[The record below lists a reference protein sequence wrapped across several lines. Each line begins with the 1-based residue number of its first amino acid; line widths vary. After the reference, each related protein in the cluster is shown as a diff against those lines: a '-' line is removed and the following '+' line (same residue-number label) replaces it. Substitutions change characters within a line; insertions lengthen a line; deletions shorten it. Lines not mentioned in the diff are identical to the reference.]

1 MNEEK
6 LRKIVQDM
14 MNNNEPDDKI
24 QEVVRRARAMMA
36 KVVPEQEA
44 IDNSIAT
51 DKLPV
56 ESTETGGINFEMAK
70 QMSDNI
76 ARKNE
81 PDEYESE
88 LDVAVVSDQNKNPQ
102 LNQATQLIEEADKS
116 PVKAAAIAHEQD
128 KYDRLSYVEKLD
140 YSGLGVEESKKR
152 NEEVLKPKSEELRHS
167 LNNLNVDS
175 DEFKNSLVEE
185 SVSFYNENVMFS
197 TESEKALE
205 NENLFSSSED
215 IAKALNGKTPAAKM
229 PVEMQS
235 MMNKDADGKFTGWL
249 SPHEQFEVA
258 SSWEKKPDWYP
269 EEKWRTITQF
279 KETGLAPDEIINS
292 ASDDLKSSKLGE
304 LKTNMVNKF
313 FHANSDLS
321 NTDRIKLTA
330 LMSDQIK
337 GRLTQEDVRR
347 LADNPELMALEVQK
361 NNARSKVI
369 VDEMA
374 AIEEANKSF
383 KDNKE
388 MADLNKQAKEFQE
401 QLEFMQQQGI
411 SSSSSP
417 EKIKEYNSAL
427 EGYKAVQADFK
438 RLGFNDKRQEL
449 VSRVESWNKER
460 DALQEDAAELNDVAL
475 VMDLGVK
482 NYSALDRAKL
492 EMESFFLGGTYAA
505 IGTTL
510 GVVGEVIDNVNDEEN
525 ANKLSS
531 FLNNVEGASLDY
543 VASLNNQRQTE
554 LAPMLKLK
562 DVELGN
568 VSSFVGHSLAQ
579 GAPSIATV
587 LMTSFGG
594 KLFGP
599 SSKAIQ
605 AAEVAGNKA
614 LATTLR
620 AQQLVASQ
628 KASKLAQGIFFT
640 TSYGSK
646 GAELNIAQRDAPD
659 MILKIEEKLK
669 GPLTVFE
676 RQELIEQK
684 EDLSRVEDLSWYQ
697 KVGSQLLSGSIDMY
711 SEKLGTLG
719 YMKNLNKIA
728 APVNSGLFKKMMY
741 QGLNASINV
750 GTELVEETAAQI
762 GNNISDIFILGE
774 DKSMIDGID
783 SDFLVNTAITS
794 LAIQGP
800 SIGQNLYSMMGDQV
814 RTKADAAASAAD
826 LKRVVDIESQ
836 LKNPVGINNEQRKIL
851 KKEKKAIMDRAAMN
865 SIQDYEKLTALSMEE
880 KTDLFD
886 LQRQKKQKLKQL
898 NELGGRGDAGS
909 NSVKKQKQTLVS
921 EFKALDVQ
929 AEKLLNKRKTNN
941 KEKHKDSADPSLAA
955 YNQGLY
961 DFYGN
966 IVGVQ
971 QELNGNKTL
980 RVSSETTIEDL
991 KEQGLDDKDAQALLN
1006 ARSEGANATFV
1017 GDDIVLFTDN
1027 AQNNLSQSVNKN
1039 TALISAVSPLHEL
1052 MHIQNRKSGIV
1063 KDGVVVEAAQ
1073 QAIEEA
1079 EGQLKIKL
1087 ETGKITQEQ
1096 YNDFVKRKE
1105 QYTSSNE
1112 EIDFQESEGSIT
1124 PEQAKDLRKN
1134 NGVDVEEVLNLF
1146 GDMTASG
1153 ILSQYDFNK
1162 IYGLRF
1168 MLKGM
1173 VNKFAGKN
1181 TSFLYPLKDGNDV
1194 YSYVKSFQNSVVKSE
1209 AVMDPEE
1216 EELPNTVTGE
1226 GRNQKLSKGASE
1238 EVQKIYEE
1246 QGSDGAFD
1254 IIEQFK
1260 PITGKIVERRSQAP
1274 SFDRQLLT
1282 DEIETGPRGI
1292 LDLIREYKPEIGV
1305 PLAAYINKYLPA
1317 RAIEASQ
1324 RILGEEFTDD
1334 VTEQV
1339 GLAATEES
1347 DSEVVDQPKRKIKL
1361 KTRLTGDIKESLDK
1375 VKSEINNLPIDQ
1387 LDFKSLKNIALNEV
1401 QKLFGI
1407 KPKPGNLT
1415 KDDVRNAQQYINK
1428 NADALISMLPEGA
1441 TPSGTS
1447 TGVQKVLLDKFY
1459 RKTDRVKMSKTGSK
1473 AGLAIYEKRNDITS
1487 ADFKE
1492 LFGITPAGQPN
1503 LSDRNTSARV
1513 KALVAQTERMLTNQE
1528 VRESLENKG
1537 KNIPQALVEG
1547 KNNLMY
1553 SAGLGIPITPKEQK
1567 NIDRTRKL
1575 FESGKKADETNWNK
1589 GVKEYGLKPI
1599 LMGDLKGKQKAKSIL
1614 FEGSE
1619 GKPPVI
1625 RKIPKSFI
1633 TKNKGTFANGGMYQ
1647 SVLENGVPI
1656 KLSIEEISKNKLKAN
1671 ETLKEYKLMNGKTI
1685 LNTADNF
1692 NDKEI
1697 QLQIMPGGKNNSKNN
1712 FMFANAAQVNKAI
1725 EDAEFLAAEE
1735 GVEAFAPENVDI
1747 ENSVKRTAYSK
1758 IKKGFTD
1765 LFVSEQKAKR
1775 KGLKDILNTL
1785 NELVVEDRKTN
1796 LPFVAALLSSISGG
1810 QGHFMRKGAIID
1822 FLNTLGLRNVE
1833 EHSQPASDLGKYL
1846 FNRMAQGTFELSVDN
1861 ALENFFQGAL
1871 PLVFDTMLKGEGFN
1885 YTQAVD
1891 PKYREGVLNGTIP
1904 VWIRYFNPFVNK
1916 QVRTDKETGKTFVGI
1931 DPNVLMLPNGKSV
1944 AEQYGVG
1951 LPVELR
1957 TPSAIAKQQ
1966 ELLFEIFSNESMTEA
1981 IASQRL
1987 VEFTK
1992 VVPGLKKSKGVNIN
2006 DLKTSGVLN
2015 VEEGMTSQDILNKA
2029 AGIDEALRLAR
2040 KLDQPIKK
2048 IRVFDFDD
2056 TLATSNS
2063 LVFYTTQDGV
2073 QGELTAEQF
2082 AEQGADLVEQGA
2094 VMDFTDFDIVRDGAR
2109 GPMFELAKKIK
2120 DARGNED
2127 IFVLTARS
2135 PLSQDAI
2142 FEFLKSE
2149 GLEFK
2154 KENIVGL
2161 GNSTGEAKANWLVNK
2176 AAEGYNDFYFADD
2189 ALQNVKAVQDAMSV
2203 LDVKSKVQQAKLKFS
2218 KGLDQEFDSIIS
2230 AKKGAKFQGEIS
2242 AAKAKVTGKN
2252 PFKFFIPYSAED
2264 FTGLIYSTLSKGPL
2278 GNLQMAWYKK
2288 HLLDPYAV
2296 ADENLRKDRLQVMN
2310 DFRKLK
2316 KDLKIPKDLNKQ
2328 TSNGFTKEQAV
2339 RAYLYFKNGFK
2350 IPGVSESDLKEMNDL
2365 IESDPQLVTFAN
2377 QLLDITKGDGWAQ
2390 PKSDWLAGTISTDL
2404 QDILTEVKRPKYLE
2418 DWKQNAD
2425 KIYNEANLNKL
2436 EALYGSK
2443 YREALE
2449 GMLKRMYSGK
2459 NRTGSGSRLSNR
2471 ILDYINGSNAAIMFL
2486 NTRSAVLQTISAI
2499 NFVNWSFN
2507 NPLKAGA
2514 AFANQPQYWSD
2525 FMTLMNSDYLKDRRN
2540 GLRINV
2546 TESEVADAA
2555 KTAKN
2560 KAKGAL
2566 AYIMSKGYAP
2576 TQFADSFAIASGG
2589 ATFYRNRINDL
2600 MKNSGMTEAQ
2610 AKDQALLEWKE
2621 ISEENQQ
2628 SSRPDKISQQQA
2640 SDYGRL
2646 ILMFANTP
2654 MQYARIQKRSIQD
2667 LIAGRGDWK
2676 SNVSKVAY
2684 YGFVQ
2689 NVIFNSLQQ
2698 GLFALGFDGDDDD
2711 EDDAKKAYR
2720 TMNGMSDSMLRGLG
2734 IGGAAV
2740 SVVKNLLL
2748 DLYERSKRSR
2758 PEYVD
2763 SIWKLL
2769 QFSPPISSKISRLRA
2784 AAWQFDSK
2792 KRREEMYDKGL
2803 SLDNP
2808 AYLAGAKVI
2817 SAATNVPLDRAMLK
2831 YDNVKGALEEETE
2844 WWQSVAMIL
2853 GWPKWQLEQKQRE
2866 AINNKRSPTT
2876 RRGGSRR
2883 KSKR

>member
-1 MNEEK
+1 
-6 LRKIVQDM
+6 
-14 MNNNEPDDKI
+14 
-24 QEVVRRARAMMA
+24 
-36 KVVPEQEA
+36 
-44 IDNSIAT
+44 
-51 DKLPV
+51 
-56 ESTETGGINFEMAK
+56 
-70 QMSDNI
+70 
-76 ARKNE
+76 
-81 PDEYESE
+81 
-88 LDVAVVSDQNKNPQ
+88 
-102 LNQATQLIEEADKS
+102 
-116 PVKAAAIAHEQD
+116 
-128 KYDRLSYVEKLD
+128 
-140 YSGLGVEESKKR
+140 
-152 NEEVLKPKSEELRHS
+152 
-167 LNNLNVDS
+167 
-175 DEFKNSLVEE
+175 
-185 SVSFYNENVMFS
+185 
-197 TESEKALE
+197 
-205 NENLFSSSED
+205 
-215 IAKALNGKTPAAKM
+215 
-229 PVEMQS
+229 
-235 MMNKDADGKFTGWL
+235 
-249 SPHEQFEVA
+249 
-258 SSWEKKPDWYP
+258 
-269 EEKWRTITQF
+269 
-279 KETGLAPDEIINS
+279 
-292 ASDDLKSSKLGE
+292 
-304 LKTNMVNKF
+304 
-313 FHANSDLS
+313 
-321 NTDRIKLTA
+321 
-330 LMSDQIK
+330 
-337 GRLTQEDVRR
+337 
-347 LADNPELMALEVQK
+347 
-361 NNARSKVI
+361 
-369 VDEMA
+369 
-374 AIEEANKSF
+374 
-383 KDNKE
+383 
-388 MADLNKQAKEFQE
+388 
-401 QLEFMQQQGI
+401 
-411 SSSSSP
+411 
-417 EKIKEYNSAL
+417 
-427 EGYKAVQADFK
+427 
-438 RLGFNDKRQEL
+438 
-449 VSRVESWNKER
+449 
-460 DALQEDAAELNDVAL
+460 
-475 VMDLGVK
+475 MDLGTK

-510 GVVGEVIDNVNDEEN
+510 GVVGEVVDNVNDEEN
-525 ANKLSS
+525 ATQLSS

-562 DVELGN
+562 DVDSGN
-568 VSSFVGHSLAQ
+568 VGSFVGHSLAQ

-605 AAEVAGNKA
+605 AAEVVGNKA

-800 SIGQNLYSMMGDQV
+800 SIGQNLYSMLGDQV
-814 RTKADAAASAAD
+814 RTKADASANAAD
-826 LKRVVDIESQ
+826 LKRIIDIEGQ

-851 KKEKKAIMDRAAMN
+851 KKEKKAIMDRSALN

-909 NSVKKQKQTLVS
+909 NSIKKQKQTIVG
-921 EFKALDVQ
+921 EYKALDIQ

-941 KEKHKDSADPSLAA
+941 KEKHKDSADPALAS

-971 QELNGNKTL
+971 QELNGNKTF

-991 KEQGLDDKDAQALLN
+991 KEQGVDDEKAQALID

-1027 AQNNLSQSVNKN
+1027 AQNNLSQSINKN

-1052 MHIQNRKSGIV
+1052 MHIQNRKAGIV

-1073 QAIEEA
+1073 QAVEEA

-1096 YNDFVKRKE
+1096 YDDFVKRKE
-1105 QYTSSNE
+1105 QYTSTNE

-1124 PEQAKDLRKN
+1124 PEQAADLRKN

-1173 VNKFAGKN
+1173 VNKFASKN
-1181 TSFLYPLKDGNDV
+1181 TSFLFPLKDGNDV
-1194 YSYVKSFQNSVVKSE
+1194 YSYVKSFQESVVKSE
-1209 AVMDPEE
+1209 AVMDSEE
-1216 EELPNTVTGE
+1216 EELPNAVTGE

-1246 QGSDGAFD
+1246 QGADGAFD

-1260 PITGKIVERRSQAP
+1260 PITSKIVERRREAP
-1274 SFDRQLLT
+1274 DFDRQLLT
-1282 DEIETGPRGI
+1282 DEIETGERGI
-1292 LDLIREYKPEIGV
+1292 FDLIKSYDPSTGV
-1305 PLAAYINKYLPA
+1305 PLAAYINKFLPS
-1317 RAIEASQ
+1317 RAIEAS
-1324 RILGEEFTDD
+1324 RRVLGEEFTDD

-1339 GLAATEES
+1339 GLAAIEES
-1347 DSEVVDQPKRKIKL
+1347 DNEVVDQPKRKIKL
-1361 KTRLTGDIKESLDK
+1361 KTRLTGDVKESLDK

-1537 KNIPQALVEG
+1537 RNIPQALVEG

-1553 SAGLGIPITPKEQK
+1553 SAGLGIPITPQQQK
-1567 NIDRTRKL
+1567 NIDKTRKL

-1589 GVKEYGLKPI
+1589 IVSEAGGTPI
-1599 LMGDLKGKQKAKSIL
+1599 LMSNLKGKQEAKARL

-1619 GKPPVI
+1619 GKPPLI
-1625 RKIPKSFI
+1625 RRLTKSFI
-1633 TKNKGTFANGGMYQ
+1633 TKNKGTFSNGGMYK
-1647 SVLENGVPI
+1647 SVLEDGKPKRLNEKEKQFLRDNGITI
-1656 KLSIEEISKNKLKAN
+1656 KVD
-1671 ETLKEYKLMNGKTI
+1671 ETLKEFKLMNGNTI
-1685 LNTADNF
+1685 LNIDPKFVT
-1692 NDKEI
+1692 KEI
-1697 QLQIMPGGKNNSKNN
+1697 QLQIMPGSRKNSKNN
-1712 FMFANAAQVNKAI
+1712 FMFANAAQVDKAI

-1735 GVEAFAPENVDI
+1735 GVEAFAPENADI
-1747 ENSVKRTAYSK
+1747 TKAVKRTGYSK
-1758 IKKGFTD
+1758 VKKGFTD
-1765 LFVSEQKAKR
+1765 LFISEEKAKR
-1775 KGLKDILNTL
+1775 KGLKDILSTFNTL
-1785 NELVVEDRKTN
+1785 IQEDRKNN
-1796 LPFVAALLSSISGG
+1796 LPVIAAILSSTSGG
-1810 QGHFMRKGAIID
+1810 QGHFMRKGAILD
-1822 FLNTLGLRNVE
+1822 FVNDLGLKNVE
-1833 EHSQPASDLGKYL
+1833 EHAEPASDIGKFL
-1846 FNRMAQGTFELSVDN
+1846 LNRMAQGSFDLYVDN
-1861 ALENFFQGAL
+1861 ALSNYIQGAL
-1871 PLVFDTMLKGEGFN
+1871 PQVFDNMLKGEGFN
-1885 YTQAVD
+1885 YTKAVD
-1891 PKYREGVLNGTIP
+1891 PKYRDGVLNGTIP
-1904 VWIRYFNPFVNK
+1904 VWVRYFNPFVNK
-1916 QVRTDKETGKTFVGI
+1916 QIRTDKITGKTFVGI
-1931 DPNVLMLPNGKSV
+1931 DPNSLILSNGNTI
-1944 AEQYGVG
+1944 AEEYGIG

-1966 ELLFEIFSNESMTEA
+1966 ELLFEMFTNPNITKE
-1981 IASQRL
+1981 IANQRL
-1987 VEFTK
+1987 SEFTK
-1992 VVPGLKKSKGVNIN
+1992 VVPGLKQSKGVNIS
-2006 DLKTSGVLN
+2006 DLKESGVLN
-2015 VEEGMTSQDILNKA
+2015 VEDGMTSADVLSKA
-2029 AGIDEALRLAR
+2029 AGLDDALRLAR
-2040 KLDQPIKK
+2040 KFDQPIKK

-2063 LVFYTTQDGV
+2063 LVFYTNKDGT

-2094 VMDFTDFDIVRDGAR
+2094 VMDFSDFDIIRDGAR
-2109 GPMFELAKKIK
+2109 GPLFNLAKKIK
-2120 DARGNED
+2120 DTRSNED

-2135 PLSQDAI
+2135 PLAQSAI
-2142 FEFLKSE
+2142 YEFLKSE

-2154 KENIVGL
+2154 MENIIGL

-2203 LDVKSKVQQAKLKFS
+2203 LDVKSRVQQAKLKFS

-2264 FTGLIYSTLSKGPL
+2264 FTGLIYSTLAKGPL

-2377 QLLDITKGDGWAQ
+2377 QLLDITKGDGWVQ

-2676 SNVSKVAY
+2676 SNVSKIAY

-2740 SVVKNLLL
+2740 SVIKNLLL

-2817 SAATNVPLDRAMLK
+2817 SATTNVPLDRAMLK
-2831 YDNVKGALEEETE
+2831 YDNVKGAFEEETE

-2866 AINNKRSPTT
+2866 AINSKRGPTT
-2876 RRGGSRR
+2876 RRNSSSRR
-2883 KSKR
+2883 KSSRSKSKR

>member
-6 LRKIVQDM
+6 LRQIVQQM
-14 MNNNEPDDKI
+14 INNNEPDDKI
-24 QEVVRRARAMMA
+24 REVVRRAREMMA
-36 KVVPEQEA
+36 VAVPDQEEV
-44 IDNSIAT
+44 DQSIEA
-51 DKLPV
+51 DELPQ
-56 ESTETGGINFEMAK
+56 ESEETGGINWDMAK
-70 QMSDNI
+70 QMYDNI
-76 ARKNE
+76 
-81 PDEYESE
+81 
-88 LDVAVVSDQNKNPQ
+88 Q
-102 LNQATQLIEEADKS
+102 LNTKTDEDKSMEVEVVADGTLAPPNQAAQLIQEAEKS
-116 PVKAAAIAHEQD
+116 PIKAAAIAHEQD

-140 YSGLGVEESKKR
+140 YSGEGVEASKKR
-152 NEEVLKPKSEELRHS
+152 NEEVLKPRAEELRHILS
-167 LNNLNVDS
+167 NINTDS
-175 DEFKNSLVEE
+175 DDFNNKLLQE
-185 SVSFYNENVMFS
+185 SVSFFDNNVIFKEEQ
-197 TESEKALE
+197 TEQMNSLS
-205 NENLFSSSED
+205 LFASSED
-215 IAKALNGKTPAAKM
+215 VKKAMGGKIPSGKM
-229 PVEMQS
+229 PEDMKRL
-235 MMNKDADGKFTGWL
+235 MNSDGNGRFTNWK
-249 SPHEQFEVA
+249 SPEEQLKVVTT
-258 SSWEKKPDWYP
+258 WKEKPEWYP
-269 EEKWRTITQF
+269 EDKWKTVQEF
-279 KETGLAPDEIINS
+279 NKTGVVPESIIES
-292 ASDDLKSSKLGE
+292 ASDDLKSNKLTE
-304 LKTNMVNKF
+304 LKQN
-313 FHANSDLS
+313 AINSFYIENDDLDS
-321 NTDRIKLTA
+321 RDRVKLTA

-337 GRLTQEDVRR
+337 GKLNQEDVRR
-347 LADNPELMALEVQK
+347 IANNPELMALEIQK

-374 AIEEANKSF
+374 AIEEANLEFSN
-383 KDNKE
+383 NKE
-388 MADLNKQAKEFQE
+388 LKELNKQSKEISE
-401 QLEFMQQQGI
+401 QIEFMQKQGI

-417 EKIKEYNSAL
+417 ETIKEYNSLITA
-427 EGYKAVQADFK
+427 YKGVQSEFK
-438 RLGFNDKRQEL
+438 ALGFDKKREQL
-449 VSRVESWNKER
+449 VKRVEDWNKER
-460 DALQEDAAELNDVAL
+460 DALQDDAAELNDIGL
-475 VMDLGVK
+475 VLDLGTK
-482 NYSALDRAKL
+482 NYSQLDRAKL
-492 EMESFFLGGTYAA
+492 EMESFFLGGAYAA

-510 GVVGEVIDNVNDEEN
+510 GTVGEVIDDSFDLEN
-525 ANKLSS
+525 ATKLSS

-543 VASLNNQRQTE
+543 VESLNNQRQTE
-554 LAPMLKLK
+554 LAPTLELK
-562 DVELGN
+562 DVNTKN
-568 VSSFVGHSLAQ
+568 VGSFVAQSMAQ

-587 LMTSFGG
+587 LMTRFGG

-599 SSKAIQ
+599 SSKAIK
-605 AAEVAGNKA
+605 AASLAKNKA
-614 LATTLR
+614 LETTLR

-628 KASKLAQGIFFT
+628 RASKLAQGIFFT

-646 GAELNIAQRDAPD
+646 GAELNIAQRNAPEA
-659 MILKIEEKLK
+659 ILAIEERLK
-669 GPLTVFE
+669 GDLNPIE

-684 EDLSRVEDLSWYQ
+684 QDLERVENLNVFQ
-697 KVGSQLLSGSIDMY
+697 KFGSQLLSGSIDMY

-719 YMKNLNKIA
+719 YMKNINRIA
-728 APVNSGLFKKMMY
+728 SPVGSSFFKKIMY
-741 QGLNASINV
+741 EGLKSSINV
-750 GTELVEETAAQI
+750 GTEIVEEAAAQI
-762 GNNISDIFILGE
+762 GNNISDIYILGE
-774 DKSMIDGID
+774 DKSVIDGINAE
-783 SDFLVNTAITS
+783 FLVNTAITS

-800 SIGQNLYSMMGDQV
+800 SIGQNLYSMLGDQV
-814 RTKADAAASAAD
+814 RTKADVAANAAD
-826 LKRVVDIESQ
+826 LKRLVDIEGQ
-836 LKNPVGINNEQRKIL
+836 LKNPTGINNQQRKLL
-851 KKEKKAIMDRAAMN
+851 KIEKREIMDRAALN
-865 SIQDYEKLTALSMEE
+865 NIQDYEKLTALSMEE

-886 LQRQKKQKLKQL
+886 LQRQKKQKLNQL
-898 NELGGRGDAGS
+898 RELGGRADAGS
-909 NSVKKQKQTLVS
+909 KSIKKQKQTLAN
-921 EFKALDVQ
+921 EYKALDVQ
-929 AEKLLNKRKTNN
+929 AEKLLNKRKRTNQT
-941 KEKHKDSADPSLAA
+941 KHKDSADPALAA

-961 DFYGN
+961 DFYSN

-971 QELNGNKTL
+971 QELNGNKTF
-980 RVSSETTIEDL
+980 RVGSETTLEDL
-991 KEQGLDDKDAQALLN
+991 KEQGVDDKKAQAIID

-1052 MHIQNRKSGIV
+1052 MHIQNRKAGIV
-1063 KDGVVVEAAQ
+1063 KDGVVVKAAQ
-1073 QAIEEA
+1073 QAVQEA
-1079 EGQLKIKL
+1079 ETQLKEKL

-1096 YNDFVKRKE
+1096 YNDFLSRKA
-1105 QYTSSNE
+1105 QYTSSIEAINQ
-1112 EIDFQESEGSIT
+1112 QEASGEIT
-1124 PEQAKDLRKN
+1124 PEQAADLREN
-1134 NGVDVEEVLNLF
+1134 QGVDVEEVLNLF
-1146 GDMTASG
+1146 GDMTAAG

-1162 IYGLRF
+1162 IYGLKF
-1168 MLKGM
+1168 MLKGV

-1194 YSYVKSFQNSVVKSE
+1194 FSYVKSFQQSVVKSE

-1216 EELPNTVTGE
+1216 EEEQTDN
-1226 GRNQKLSKGASE
+1226 KLSKGPSE
-1238 EVQKIYEE
+1238 EVQRLYDE
-1246 QGSDGAFD
+1246 QGEAAAFD

-1260 PITGKIVERRSQAP
+1260 PITNKLVQRRSEAP
-1274 SFDRQLLT
+1274 DFDRQLLT
-1282 DEIETGPRGI
+1282 DEIETGKRGI
-1292 LDLIREYKPEIGV
+1292 LDLIREYKPESGV
-1305 PLAAYINKYLPA
+1305 PLAAFINKFLPS

-1324 RILGEEFTDD
+1324 RVLGEEFTDD
-1334 VTEQV
+1334 VSERV
-1339 GLAATEES
+1339 DIAAVEES
-1347 DSEVVDQPKRKIKL
+1347 DNEIKDEPKRKIKL
-1361 KTRLTGDIKESLDK
+1361 KTRLTGDVKQAISK
-1375 VKSEINNLPIDQ
+1375 VRSEVNNLPINQ
-1387 LDFKSLKNIALNEV
+1387 LDFKSLKNIALQEV
-1401 QKLFGI
+1401 QQLFGI

-1428 NADALISMLPEGA
+1428 NADALITMLPEGA

-1447 TGVQKVLLDKFY
+1447 TGVQNVLLDKFY
-1459 RKTDRVKMSKTGSK
+1459 DKTERAKMSKTGSK
-1473 AGLAIYEKRNDITS
+1473 AGLSIYKKRNDITP
-1487 ADFKE
+1487 AEFKE

-1503 LSDRNTSARV
+1503 LSDRNTSARI

-1528 VRESLENKG
+1528 VREVLESKG
-1537 KNIPQALVEG
+1537 KNIPQALYEG
-1547 KNNLMY
+1547 KTSLMF
-1553 SAGLGIPITPKEQK
+1553 SAGLGVPITPKEQK
-1567 NIDRTRKL
+1567 NIDKTRKL
-1575 FESGKKADETNWNK
+1575 FESGKKPDESNWK
-1589 GVKEYGLKPI
+1589 KIVSEAGETPI
-1599 LMGDLKGKQKAKSIL
+1599 AMNTLQGKQEAKARL

-1619 GKPPVI
+1619 GKPPAI
-1625 RKIPKSFI
+1625 RSLPKSFI
-1633 TKNKGTFANGGMYQ
+1633 LKNKGTFANGGMYQ
-1647 SVLENGVPI
+1647 SVLKDGMPV
-1656 KLSIEEISKNKLKAN
+1656 KLTNEEISKNKLKPN

-1685 LNTADNF
+1685 LNTDDNF
-1692 NDKEI
+1692 NSKEI
-1697 QLQIMPGGKNNSKNN
+1697 QLQIMPGARDNSTNN
-1712 FMFANAAQVNKAI
+1712 FMFANAAQIDKAI
-1725 EDAEFLAAEE
+1725 EDAEFFASEE
-1735 GVEAFAPENVDI
+1735 GIEAFAPENADI
-1747 ENSVKRTAYSK
+1747 TKAVKRTGYSK
-1758 IKKGFTD
+1758 VKKGFTD
-1765 LFVSEQKAKR
+1765 LFISEEKAKR
-1775 KGLKDILNTL
+1775 KGLKDILSTFNTL
-1785 NELVVEDRKTN
+1785 IQEDRKNN
-1796 LPFVAALLSSISGG
+1796 LPLVAAILSSTSGG
-1810 QGHFMRKGAIID
+1810 QGHFMRKGAILEFIND
-1822 FLNTLGLRNVE
+1822 LGLKNVE
-1833 EHSQPASDLGKYL
+1833 EHAEPASDLGKFL
-1846 FNRMAQGTFELSVDN
+1846 LNRMAQGSFDLYVDN
-1861 ALENFFQGAL
+1861 ALSNYIQGAL
-1871 PLVFDTMLKGEGFN
+1871 PQVFDNMLKGDGFN
-1885 YTQAVD
+1885 YTKAVD
-1891 PKYREGVLNGTIP
+1891 SKYRDGVLSGAIP
-1904 VWIRYFNPFVNK
+1904 VWVRYFNPFVNK
-1916 QVRTDKETGKTFVGI
+1916 QIRTDKATGKTYVGI
-1931 DPNVLMLPNGKSV
+1931 DPNSLILSNGKTI
-1944 AEQYGVG
+1944 AEEYGIG

-1966 ELLFEIFSNESMTEA
+1966 ELLFEMFTNPNMTKE
-1981 IASQRL
+1981 IAQERL
-1987 VEFTK
+1987 SEFK
-1992 VVPGLKKSKGVNIN
+1992 NIVPGLKQSKGVNIN
-2006 DLKTSGVLN
+2006 DLKTSGVLS
-2015 VEEGMTSQDILNKA
+2015 VDEGMTSQDVLSKA

-2063 LVFYTTQDGV
+2063 LVFYTTEDGV

-2094 VMDFTDFDIVRDGAR
+2094 VMDFSDFDIVRDGAR

-2154 KENIVGL
+2154 KENIIGL
-2161 GNSTGEAKANWLVNK
+2161 GNSTGEAKANWMIDK

-2189 ALQNVKAVQDAMSV
+2189 ALQNVKAVRDVMSV
-2203 LDVKSKVQQAKLKFS
+2203 IDVKSKVQQAKLKFS

-2230 AKKGAKFQGEIS
+2230 AKKDPKFQGEIS

-2264 FTGLIYSTLSKGPL
+2264 FTGLIYSTLAKGPL

-2288 HLLDPYAV
+2288 HVLDPYAV

-2316 KDLKIPKDLNKQ
+2316 KDLNVPKDLNKQ
-2328 TSNGFTKEQAV
+2328 TVGGFTKEQAV

-2350 IPGVSESDLKEMNDL
+2350 IPGVSEADLKEMNDL
-2365 IESDPQLVTFAN
+2365 IESDPLLVTFAN
-2377 QLLDITKGDGWAQ
+2377 QLLDITKGDGWSQ

-2404 QDILTEVKRPKYLE
+2404 QDVLTEVKRPKYLE
-2418 DWKQNAD
+2418 DWKQNVD

-2436 EALYGSK
+2436 EAMYGSK

-2449 GMLKRMYSGK
+2449 GMLKRMYTGR
-2459 NRTGSGSRLSNR
+2459 NRTSSGSRLSNK

-2566 AYIMSKGYAP
+2566 AYIMAKGYAP

-2600 MKNSGMTEAQ
+2600 IKNSGMTEAQ

-2654 MQYARIQKRSIQD
+2654 MQYARIQKRAIQD

-2698 GLFALGFDGDDDD
+2698 GLFALGFDGDEDD
-2711 EDDAKKAYR
+2711 EEDAKKAYR
-2720 TMNGMSDSMLRGLG
+2720 TINGMSDSMLRGLG

-2769 QFSPPISSKISRLRA
+2769 QFSPPISSKISKLRA

-2792 KRREEMYDKGL
+2792 KRRQEMFDKGF

-2817 SAATNVPLDRAMLK
+2817 SATTNVPLDRAMLK
-2831 YDNVKGALEEETE
+2831 YDNMQGAFQEETE

-2866 AINNKRSPTT
+2866 FINNKRNPSNRSNFKRGSST
-2876 RRGGSRR
+2876 RSRKITR
-2883 KSKR
+2883 

>member
-6 LRKIVQDM
+6 LRSIIQDM
-14 MNNNEPDDKI
+14 INNTEPDDKI
-24 QEVVRRARAMMA
+24 QEVVRRAREMMA
-36 KVVPEQEA
+36 TVVPEQEA

-51 DKLPV
+51 DQLPV
-56 ESTETGGINFEMAK
+56 ESPETGGINFEMAK

-88 LDVAVVSDQNKNPQ
+88 FETNVVSDQNKNPQ
-102 LNQATQLIEEADKS
+102 FNQATQLIEEADKS

-140 YSGLGVEESKKR
+140 YSELGVEESKKR
-152 NEEVLKPKSEELRHS
+152 NEEVLKPRSEELRHN
-167 LNNLNVDS
+167 LNNLNMDS
-175 DEFKNSLVEE
+175 DEFKASLVEE
-185 SVSFYNENVMFS
+185 TTAFVDDKIVFDENILGGFEGERETDLQLKSLMKQS
-197 TESEKALE
+197 TEEKGLISIKGDFDGWKSPDE
-205 NENLFSSSED
+205 QYE
-215 IAKALNGKTPAAKM
+215 I
-229 PVEMQS
+229 V
-235 MMNKDADGKFTGWL
+235 KDWK
-249 SPHEQFEVA
+249 E
-258 SSWEKKPDWYP
+258 KPDWFP
-269 EEKWRTITQF
+269 QEKWDIVQNF
-279 KETGLAPDEIINS
+279 KETGLAPDEIINA
-292 ASDDLKSSKLGE
+292 ASDELKSVKLGE
-304 LKTNMVNKF
+304 LKKNMVNEYF
-313 FHANSDLS
+313 FANKDLS
-321 NTDRIKLTA
+321 SRDRVKLTA

-347 LADNPELMALEVQK
+347 LANNPELMALEVQK
-361 NNARSKVI
+361 NNARAAVI

-374 AIEEANKSF
+374 SIELVNEELSN
-383 KDNKE
+383 NTE
-388 MADLNKQAKEFQE
+388 MADLDKQAKEIYE
-401 QLEFMQQQGI
+401 QLEFMEKQGI
-411 SSSSSP
+411 SSNSSP
-417 EKIKEYNSAL
+417 EKIAEYNEKIKA
-427 EGYKAVQADFK
+427 YQAVQNDFK
-438 RLGFNDKRQEL
+438 SLGFDTKRKEL
-449 VSRVESWNKER
+449 ASRIEDWNTNRNE
-460 DALQEDAAELNDVAL
+460 LQDDAAELNDISL
-475 VMDLGVK
+475 VLDLGTK
-482 NYSALDRAKL
+482 NYSALERGKL
-492 EMESFFLGGTYAA
+492 AMESMFLGGTYAT

-510 GVVGEVIDNVNDEEN
+510 GVVGEIIDDNAEVEN
-525 ANKLSS
+525 ATQLSS
-531 FLNNVEGASLDY
+531 FLNKVEGAALDY
-543 VASLNNQRQTE
+543 NESLNNQKQTE

-562 DVELGN
+562 DVN
-568 VSSFVGHSLAQ
+568 FSNYSTFAAHSLAE
-579 GAPSIATV
+579 ASPSIATV
-587 LMTSFGG
+587 LMTNFGG

-605 AAEVAGNKA
+605 RASKAGNEA

-620 AQQLVASQ
+620 AQKLVAGK
-628 KASKLAQGIFFT
+628 KASQLAQGIFFN

-646 GAELNIAQRDAPD
+646 GAELNIAQRNAPEA
-659 MILKIEEKLK
+659 ILAIEEKLK

-684 EDLSRVEDLSWYQ
+684 EDLARVEDLPWYK
-697 KVGSQLLSGSIDMY
+697 KVGSQLLAGSIDMY

-728 APVNSGLFKKMMY
+728 APVKSGLFKKIMY

-750 GTELVEETAAQI
+750 GTEIVEEAAAQI

-774 DKSMIDGID
+774 DKSMIDGINAE
-783 SDFLVNTAITS
+783 FLVNTAITS

-800 SIGQNLYSMMGDQV
+800 SVGQNLYNMMGDQV

-826 LKRVVDIESQ
+826 LKRLLDIEGQ

-851 KKEKKAIMDRAAMN
+851 KREKKGIMDRAAVDN
-865 SIQDYEKLTALSMEE
+865 IKNYEKLTALSMEE

-886 LQRQKKQKLKQL
+886 LQRQKKQKLNQL
-898 NELGGRGDAGS
+898 KELGGRADAGS
-909 NSVKKQKQTLVS
+909 NSTQKQKQDLVN

-941 KEKHKDSADPSLAA
+941 AEKHKDSADPALAA

-991 KEQGLDDKDAQALLN
+991 KEQGLDDKDAQALIN

-1027 AQNNLSQSVNKN
+1027 AQNNLSQSINKN

-1209 AVMDPEE
+1209 AVMDSEE

-1246 QGSDGAFD
+1246 QGADGAFD

-1260 PITGKIVERRSQAP
+1260 PITSKIVERRREAP
-1274 SFDRQLLT
+1274 DFDRQLLT
-1282 DEIETGPRGI
+1282 DEIETGERGI
-1292 LDLIREYKPEIGV
+1292 FDLIKSYDPSTGV
-1305 PLAAYINKYLPA
+1305 PLAAYINKFLPS
-1317 RAIEASQ
+1317 RAIEAS
-1324 RILGEEFTDD
+1324 RRVLGEEFTDD

-1339 GLAATEES
+1339 GLAAIEES
-1347 DSEVVDQPKRKIKL
+1347 DNEIVDQPKRKIKL
-1361 KTRLTGDIKESLDK
+1361 KNRLTGDVKESLDK

-1537 KNIPQALVEG
+1537 RNIPQALVEG

-1553 SAGLGIPITPKEQK
+1553 SAGLGTPITPQEQK

-1589 GVKEYGLKPI
+1589 IVSAAGGTPI
-1599 LMGDLKGKQKAKSIL
+1599 SMSTLKGKQEAKARL
-1614 FEGSE
+1614 FEGSK
-1619 GKPPVI
+1619 GIPPLI
-1625 RKIPKSFI
+1625 RSLTKSFI
-1633 TKNKGTFANGGMYQ
+1633 TKNKGTFSNGGMYK
-1647 SVLENGVPI
+1647 SVLENGKPKPLTEKEKQLLRDNGITI
-1656 KLSIEEISKNKLKAN
+1656 KVD
-1671 ETLKEYKLMNGKTI
+1671 ETLKEFKLMNGNTI
-1685 LNTADNF
+1685 LNIDPKFVT
-1692 NDKEI
+1692 KEI
-1697 QLQIMPGGKNNSKNN
+1697 QLQIMPGSRKDSKNN
-1712 FMFANAAQVNKAI
+1712 FMFANAAQVDKAI

-1735 GVEAFAPENVDI
+1735 GVEAFAPENI
-1747 ENSVKRTAYSK
+1747 NITKAVKRTGYSK
-1758 IKKGFTD
+1758 VKKGFTD
-1765 LFVSEQKAKR
+1765 LFISEEKAKR
-1775 KGLKDILNTL
+1775 KGLKDILSTFNTL
-1785 NELVVEDRKTN
+1785 IQEDRKNN
-1796 LPFVAALLSSISGG
+1796 LPVIAAILSSTSGG
-1810 QGHFMRKGAIID
+1810 QGHFMRKGAILD
-1822 FLNTLGLRNVE
+1822 FVNDLGLKNVE
-1833 EHSQPASDLGKYL
+1833 EHAEPASDIGKFL
-1846 FNRMAQGTFELSVDN
+1846 LNRMAQGSFDLYVDN
-1861 ALENFFQGAL
+1861 ALSNYIQGAL
-1871 PLVFDTMLKGEGFN
+1871 PQVFDNMLKGEGFN
-1885 YTQAVD
+1885 YTKAVD
-1891 PKYREGVLNGTIP
+1891 PKYRDGVLNGTIP
-1904 VWIRYFNPFVNK
+1904 VWVRYFNPFVNK
-1916 QVRTDKETGKTFVGI
+1916 QIRTDKVTGKTFVGI
-1931 DPNVLMLPNGKSV
+1931 DPNSLILSNGNTI
-1944 AEQYGVG
+1944 AEEYGIG

-1966 ELLFEIFSNESMTEA
+1966 ELLFEMFTNPNMTKK
-1981 IASQRL
+1981 IAQERL
-1987 VEFTK
+1987 SEFK
-1992 VVPGLKKSKGVNIN
+1992 KLVPGLKKSKGVNIN
-2006 DLKTSGVLN
+2006 DLKTSGVLS
-2015 VEEGMTSQDILNKA
+2015 VEEGMTSQDVLNKA
-2029 AGIDEALRLAR
+2029 AGLDDALRLAR
-2040 KLDQPIKK
+2040 KFDQPIKK

-2063 LVFYTTQDGV
+2063 LVFYTNKDGT

-2094 VMDFTDFDIVRDGAR
+2094 VMDFSDFDIVRDGAR
-2109 GPMFELAKKIK
+2109 GPLFELAKKIK

-2135 PLSQDAI
+2135 PLSQSAI
-2142 FEFLKSE
+2142 YEFLKSE

-2154 KENIVGL
+2154 MENIVGL

-2365 IESDPQLVTFAN
+2365 IESDPQLITFAN

-2566 AYIMSKGYAP
+2566 AYIMAKGYAP

-2817 SAATNVPLDRAMLK
+2817 SATTNVPLDRAMLK

>member
-6 LRKIVQDM
+6 LRNIIQEM
-14 MNNNEPDDKI
+14 IANNEPDDKI
-24 QEVVRRARAMMA
+24 QEVVRRARGMMA

-44 IDNSIAT
+44 IDNSIEA
-51 DKLPV
+51 DQLPV
-56 ESTETGGINFEMAK
+56 EDPKTGGINFEMAK

-81 PDEYESE
+81 PDEYESDFE
-88 LDVAVVSDQNKNPQ
+88 INVVSDQNKNPQ

-116 PVKAAAIAHEQD
+116 PVKAAAIAHNQD
-128 KYDRLSYVEKLD
+128 KYDRLSYVEQLD
-140 YSGLGVEESKKR
+140 YSGDGVEESKKR

-167 LNNLNVDS
+167 LNNLNMDS
-175 DEFKNSLVEE
+175 DEFKKSLVEE
-185 SVSFYNENVMFS
+185 TTAFVDDNIVFDENIFGGFEGAREADLQLTSLMKRS
-197 TESEKALE
+197 EESKGLISQSGDFDGWKSPDEQYE
-205 NENLFSSSED
+205 
-215 IAKALNGKTPAAKM
+215 IAK
-229 PVEMQS
+229 E
-235 MMNKDADGKFTGWL
+235 
-249 SPHEQFEVA
+249 
-258 SSWEKKPDWYP
+258 WEEKPEWFP
-269 EEKWRTITQF
+269 EEKWNIIQNF
-279 KETGLAPDEIINS
+279 KETGLAPDEIIDA
-292 ASDDLKSSKLGE
+292 ASDDLKSSKLAE
-304 LKTNMVNKF
+304 LKKNMVNGF
-313 FHANSDLS
+313 FFENDDLNSR
-321 NTDRIKLTA
+321 DRVKLTA

-337 GRLTQEDVRR
+337 GKLTQEDVRR
-347 LADNPELMALEVQK
+347 IANNPELMALEVQK
-361 NNARSKVI
+361 NNARAKVI

-374 AIEEANKSF
+374 SIESINEELVN
-383 KDNKE
+383 NTE
-388 MADLNKQAKEFQE
+388 MADLDKQAKEIYE
-401 QLEFMQQQGI
+401 QLDFMEKQGI
-411 SSSSSP
+411 SSNSSP
-417 EKIKEYNSAL
+417 EKIAEYNEKIKA
-427 EGYKAVQADFK
+427 YQAVQNDFK
-438 RLGFNDKRQEL
+438 ALGFDTKRKEL
-449 VSRVESWNKER
+449 ASKIESWNKER
-460 DALQEDAAELNDVAL
+460 DSLQEDAAELNDVSL
-475 VMDLGVK
+475 VLDLGTK
-482 NYSALDRAKL
+482 NYSALNRASL
-492 EMESFFLGGTYAA
+492 AMESFFLGGTYGT

-510 GVVGEVIDNVNDEEN
+510 GIVGEIIDDNAEVEN
-525 ANKLSS
+525 ATQLSS
-531 FLNNVEGASLDY
+531 FLNKIEGASLDY
-543 VASLNNQRQTE
+543 NESLNNQKQTE
-554 LAPMLKLK
+554 LAPMLKVK
-562 DVELGN
+562 DVN
-568 VSSFVGHSLAQ
+568 FNNYSTFAAHSLAE
-579 GAPSIATV
+579 ASPSIATV

-605 AAEVAGNKA
+605 KASKAGNEA

-620 AQQLVASQ
+620 AQKLVASK
-628 KASKLAQGIFFT
+628 KASQLAQGIFFN
-640 TSYGSK
+640 TSYGAK
-646 GAELNIAQRDAPD
+646 GAELNIAQRNAPEA
-659 MILKIEEKLK
+659 ILNIEEKLK

-684 EDLSRVEDLSWYQ
+684 EDLSRVENLSWYQ
-697 KVGSQLLSGSIDMY
+697 KVGSQLLAGSIDMY

-728 APVNSGLFKKMMY
+728 APVKSGLFKKIMY

-750 GTELVEETAAQI
+750 GTELVEEAAAQI

-800 SIGQNLYSMMGDQV
+800 SIGQNLYNMMGDQV
-814 RTKADAAASAAD
+814 RTKADAAANAAD
-826 LKRVVDIESQ
+826 LKRIIDIEGQ

-851 KKEKKAIMDRAAMN
+851 KKEKKAIMDRSALN

-909 NSVKKQKQTLVS
+909 NSIKKQKQTIVG
-921 EFKALDVQ
+921 EYKALDIQ

-941 KEKHKDSADPSLAA
+941 KEKHKDSADPALAS

-971 QELNGNKTL
+971 QELNGNKTF
-980 RVSSETTIEDL
+980 RISSETTIEDL
-991 KEQGLDDKDAQALLN
+991 KEQGIDDKKAQALID

-1039 TALISAVSPLHEL
+1039 TALISAVSPMHEL

-1073 QAIEEA
+1073 QAVEEA

-1096 YNDFVKRKE
+1096 YDDFVKRKE
-1105 QYTSSNE
+1105 QYTSTNE

-1124 PEQAKDLRKN
+1124 PEQAKDLREN

-1173 VNKFAGKN
+1173 VNKFASKN
-1181 TSFLYPLKDGNDV
+1181 TSFLFPLKDGNDV
-1194 YSYVKSFQNSVVKSE
+1194 YSYVKSFQESVVKSE
-1209 AVMDPEE
+1209 AVMDSEE
-1216 EELPNTVTGE
+1216 EELPNAVTGE

-1246 QGSDGAFD
+1246 QGADGAFD

-1260 PITGKIVERRSQAP
+1260 PITSKIVERRREAP
-1274 SFDRQLLT
+1274 DFDRQLLT
-1282 DEIETGPRGI
+1282 DEIETGERGI
-1292 LDLIREYKPEIGV
+1292 FDLIKSYDPSTGV
-1305 PLAAYINKYLPA
+1305 PLAAYINKFLPS
-1317 RAIEASQ
+1317 RAIEAS
-1324 RILGEEFTDD
+1324 RRVLGEEFTDD

-1339 GLAATEES
+1339 GLAAIEES
-1347 DSEVVDQPKRKIKL
+1347 DNEVVDQPKRKIKL
-1361 KTRLTGDIKESLDK
+1361 KTRLTGDVKESLDK

-1537 KNIPQALVEG
+1537 RNIPQALVEG

-1553 SAGLGIPITPKEQK
+1553 SAGLGIPITPQQQK
-1567 NIDRTRKL
+1567 NIDKTRKL

-1589 GVKEYGLKPI
+1589 IVSEAGGTPI
-1599 LMGDLKGKQKAKSIL
+1599 LMSNLKGKQEAKARL

-1619 GKPPVI
+1619 GKPPLI
-1625 RKIPKSFI
+1625 RRLTKSFI
-1633 TKNKGTFANGGMYQ
+1633 TKNKGTFSNGGMYK
-1647 SVLENGVPI
+1647 SVLEDGKPKRLNDKEKQFLRDNGITI
-1656 KLSIEEISKNKLKAN
+1656 KVD
-1671 ETLKEYKLMNGKTI
+1671 ETLKEFKLMNGNTI
-1685 LNTADNF
+1685 LNIDPKFVT
-1692 NDKEI
+1692 KEI
-1697 QLQIMPGGKNNSKNN
+1697 QLQIMPGSRKDSKNN
-1712 FMFANAAQVNKAI
+1712 FMFANAAQVDKAI

-1735 GVEAFAPENVDI
+1735 GVEAFAPENADI
-1747 ENSVKRTAYSK
+1747 TKAVKRTGYSK
-1758 IKKGFTD
+1758 VKKGFTD
-1765 LFVSEQKAKR
+1765 LFISEEKAKR
-1775 KGLKDILNTL
+1775 KGLKDILSTFNTL
-1785 NELVVEDRKTN
+1785 IQEDRKNN
-1796 LPFVAALLSSISGG
+1796 LPVIAAILSSTSGG
-1810 QGHFMRKGAIID
+1810 QGHFMRKGAILD
-1822 FLNTLGLRNVE
+1822 FVNDLGLKNVE
-1833 EHSQPASDLGKYL
+1833 EHAEPASDIGKFL
-1846 FNRMAQGTFELSVDN
+1846 LNRMAQGSFDLYVDN
-1861 ALENFFQGAL
+1861 ALSNYIQGAL
-1871 PLVFDTMLKGEGFN
+1871 PQVFDNMLKGEGFN
-1885 YTQAVD
+1885 YTKAVD
-1891 PKYREGVLNGTIP
+1891 PKYRDGVLNGTIP
-1904 VWIRYFNPFVNK
+1904 VWVRYFNPFVNK
-1916 QVRTDKETGKTFVGI
+1916 QIRTDKITGKTFVGI
-1931 DPNVLMLPNGKSV
+1931 DPNSLILSNGNTI
-1944 AEQYGVG
+1944 AEEYGIG

-1966 ELLFEIFSNESMTEA
+1966 ELLFEMFTNPNITKE
-1981 IASQRL
+1981 IANQRL
-1987 VEFTK
+1987 SEFTK
-1992 VVPGLKKSKGVNIN
+1992 VVPGLKQSKGVNIN

-2015 VEEGMTSQDILNKA
+2015 VEDGMTSADVLSKA
-2029 AGIDEALRLAR
+2029 AGLDDALRLAR
-2040 KLDQPIKK
+2040 KFDQPIKK

-2063 LVFYTTQDGV
+2063 LVFYTNKDGT

-2082 AEQGADLVEQGA
+2082 AEQGSDLVEQGA
-2094 VMDFTDFDIVRDGAR
+2094 VMDFSDFDIIRDGAR
-2109 GPMFELAKKIK
+2109 GPLFNLAKKIK
-2120 DARGNED
+2120 DTRSNED

-2135 PLSQDAI
+2135 PLAQSAI
-2142 FEFLKSE
+2142 YEFLKSE

-2154 KENIVGL
+2154 MENIIGL

-2203 LDVKSKVQQAKLKFS
+2203 LDVKSRVQQAKLKFS

-2242 AAKAKVTGKN
+2242 GAKAKVTGKN
-2252 PFKFFIPYSAED
+2252 AFKFFIPYSAED
-2264 FTGLIYSTLSKGPL
+2264 FTGLIYSTLAKGPL

-2365 IESDPQLVTFAN
+2365 IESDPQLITFAN
-2377 QLLDITKGDGWAQ
+2377 QLLDITKGDGWVQ

-2404 QDILTEVKRPKYLE
+2404 QDVLTEVKRPKYLE

-2443 YREALE
+2443 YRESLE

-2459 NRTGSGSRLSNR
+2459 NRSSSGSRLSNK

-2540 GLRINV
+2540 GLRINI

-2600 MKNSGMTEAQ
+2600 IKNSGMTEAQ

-2698 GLFALGFDGDDDD
+2698 ALFALGFDGDDDD
-2711 EDDAKKAYR
+2711 EDKAKKAYR
-2720 TMNGMSDSMLRGLG
+2720 VVNGMSDSMLRGLG

-2817 SAATNVPLDRAMLK
+2817 SATTNIPLDRAMLK

-2866 AINNKRSPTT
+2866 AINSKRGPTT
-2876 RRGGSRR
+2876 RRKSSRG

>member
-51 DKLPV
+51 DQLPV
-56 ESTETGGINFEMAK
+56 ESPETGGINFEMAK

-88 LDVAVVSDQNKNPQ
+88 FESNVVSDQNKNPQ
-102 LNQATQLIEEADKS
+102 FNQATQLIEEADKS

-140 YSGLGVEESKKR
+140 YSELGVEESKKR
-152 NEEVLKPKSEELRHS
+152 NEEVLKPKSEELRHN
-167 LNNLNVDS
+167 LNNLNMDS
-175 DEFKNSLVEE
+175 DEFKASLVEE
-185 SVSFYNENVMFS
+185 TTAFVDPNIVFAENILGGFEGERETDFQLKLLMKRERIDKGLTSIEGNF
-197 TESEKALE
+197 
-205 NENLFSSSED
+205 
-215 IAKALNGKTPAAKM
+215 NGWKSPDEQYEI
-229 PVEMQS
+229 V
-235 MMNKDADGKFTGWL
+235 KDWK
-249 SPHEQFEVA
+249 E
-258 SSWEKKPDWYP
+258 KPDWFP
-269 EEKWRTITQF
+269 QEKWDIVQNF
-279 KETGLAPDEIINS
+279 KETGVAPDEILNE
-292 ASDDLKSSKLGE
+292 ASDELKSVKLGE
-304 LKTNMVNKF
+304 LKKGMVNEF
-313 FHANSDLS
+313 FFANDDLS
-321 NTDRIKLTA
+321 SRDRVKLTA

-347 LADNPELMALEVQK
+347 LANNPELMALEVQK
-361 NNARSKVI
+361 NNARAAVI

-374 AIEEANKSF
+374 SIELVNEELSN
-383 KDNKE
+383 NTE
-388 MADLNKQAKEFQE
+388 MADLDKQAKEIYE
-401 QLEFMQQQGI
+401 QLEFMEKQGI
-411 SSSSSP
+411 SSNSSP
-417 EKIKEYNSAL
+417 EKIAEYNEKIKA
-427 EGYKAVQADFK
+427 YQAVQNDFK
-438 RLGFNDKRQEL
+438 SLGFDTKRKEL
-449 VSRVESWNKER
+449 ATRIEDWNTNRNE
-460 DALQEDAAELNDVAL
+460 LQDDAAELNDISL
-475 VMDLGVK
+475 VLDLGTK
-482 NYSALDRAKL
+482 NYSALERGKL
-492 EMESFFLGGTYAA
+492 AMESFFLGGTYGT

-510 GVVGEVIDNVNDEEN
+510 GIVGEIIDDNAEVEN
-525 ANKLSS
+525 ATQLSS
-531 FLNNVEGASLDY
+531 FLNKVEGAALDY
-543 VASLNNQRQTE
+543 NESLNNQKQTE

-562 DVELGN
+562 DVN
-568 VSSFVGHSLAQ
+568 FNNYSTFAAHSLAE
-579 GAPSIATV
+579 ASPSIATV
-587 LMTSFGG
+587 LMTNFGG

-605 AAEVAGNKA
+605 RASKAGNEA

-620 AQQLVASQ
+620 AQKLVAGK
-628 KASKLAQGIFFT
+628 KASQLAQGIFFN

-646 GAELNIAQRDAPD
+646 GAELNIAQRNAPEA
-659 MILKIEEKLK
+659 ILAIEEKLK

-684 EDLSRVEDLSWYQ
+684 EDLARVEDLPWYK
-697 KVGSQLLSGSIDMY
+697 KVGSQLLAGSIDMY

-728 APVNSGLFKKMMY
+728 APVKSGLFKKIMY

-750 GTELVEETAAQI
+750 GTEIVEEAAAQI

-774 DKSMIDGID
+774 DKSMIDGINAE
-783 SDFLVNTAITS
+783 FLVNTAITS

-800 SIGQNLYSMMGDQV
+800 SVGQNLYNMMGDQV
-814 RTKADAAASAAD
+814 RTKAESAASAAD
-826 LKRVVDIESQ
+826 LKRLLDIEGQ

-851 KKEKKAIMDRAAMN
+851 KREKKSIMDRAAMN

-886 LQRQKKQKLKQL
+886 LQRQKKQKLNQL
-898 NELGGRGDAGS
+898 KELGGRADAGN
-909 NSVKKQKQTLVS
+909 NSTQKQKQDLVN

-929 AEKLLNKRKTNN
+929 AEKLLNKRKRNN
-941 KEKHKDSADPSLAA
+941 AEKHKDSADPALAA

-971 QELNGNKTL
+971 QELNGNKTF

-991 KEQGLDDKDAQALLN
+991 KEQGLDDKDSQALLN

-1112 EIDFQESEGSIT
+1112 EIDFKESEESIT

-1168 MLKGM
+1168 MLKGV

-1216 EELPNTVTGE
+1216 EELPNAVTVE

-1260 PITGKIVERRSQAP
+1260 PITSKIVERRRDAP
-1274 SFDRQLLT
+1274 DFDRQLLT
-1282 DEIETGPRGI
+1282 DEIETGERGI
-1292 LDLIREYKPEIGV
+1292 FDLIKSYDPSTGV
-1305 PLAAYINKYLPA
+1305 PLAAYINKFLPS
-1317 RAIEASQ
+1317 RAIEAS
-1324 RILGEEFTDD
+1324 RRVLGEEFTDD

-1339 GLAATEES
+1339 GLAVTEES
-1347 DSEVVDQPKRKIKL
+1347 DNEVIDQPKRKIKL
-1361 KTRLTGDIKESLDK
+1361 KTRLTGDVKESLDK
-1375 VKSEINNLPIDQ
+1375 VNSEINNLPIDQ

-1513 KALVAQTERMLTNQE
+1513 KALVAQTERMLTNQQ

-1553 SAGLGIPITPKEQK
+1553 SAGLGVPITPQQQK
-1567 NIDRTRKL
+1567 NIDKTRKL

-1589 GVKEYGLKPI
+1589 IVSVAGVTPI
-1599 LMGDLKGKQKAKSIL
+1599 SMSTLKGKQEAKARL

-1619 GKPPVI
+1619 GKPPLI
-1625 RKIPKSFI
+1625 RSIPKSFI
-1633 TKNKGTFANGGMYQ
+1633 TKNKGTFANGGMYK
-1647 SVLENGVPI
+1647 SVLENGKPKRLSEKEKQFLRDNGITI
-1656 KLSIEEISKNKLKAN
+1656 KVD
-1671 ETLKEYKLMNGKTI
+1671 ETLKEFKLMNGNTI
-1685 LNTADNF
+1685 LNIDPKFVT
-1692 NDKEI
+1692 KEI
-1697 QLQIMPGGKNNSKNN
+1697 QLQIMPGSRKDSKNN
-1712 FMFANAAQVNKAI
+1712 FMFANAAQVDKAI

-1735 GVEAFAPENVDI
+1735 GVEAFAPENI
-1747 ENSVKRTAYSK
+1747 NITKAVKRTGYSK
-1758 IKKGFTD
+1758 VKKGFTD
-1765 LFVSEQKAKR
+1765 LFISEEKAKR
-1775 KGLKDILNTL
+1775 KGLKDILSTFNTL
-1785 NELVVEDRKTN
+1785 IQEDRKNN
-1796 LPFVAALLSSISGG
+1796 LPVIAAILSSTSGG
-1810 QGHFMRKGAIID
+1810 QGHFMRKGAILD
-1822 FLNTLGLRNVE
+1822 FVNDLGLKNVE
-1833 EHSQPASDLGKYL
+1833 EHAEPASDLGKFL
-1846 FNRMAQGTFELSVDN
+1846 LNRMAQGSFDLYVDN
-1861 ALENFFQGAL
+1861 ALSNYIQGAL
-1871 PLVFDTMLKGEGFN
+1871 PQVFDNMLKGEGFN
-1885 YTQAVD
+1885 YTKAVD
-1891 PKYREGVLNGTIP
+1891 PKYRDGVLNGTIP
-1904 VWIRYFNPFVNK
+1904 VWVRYFNPFVNK
-1916 QVRTDKETGKTFVGI
+1916 QIRTDKATGKTYVGI
-1931 DPNVLMLPNGKSV
+1931 DPNSLILSNGKTI
-1944 AEQYGVG
+1944 AEEYGVG

-1966 ELLFEIFSNESMTEA
+1966 ELLFEMFTNPNMTKE
-1981 IASQRL
+1981 IAQERL
-1987 VEFTK
+1987 SEFK
-1992 VVPGLKKSKGVNIN
+1992 NIVPGLKQSKGVNIN
-2006 DLKTSGVLN
+2006 DLKTSGVLS
-2015 VEEGMTSQDILNKA
+2015 VEEGMTSQEILSKA

-2365 IESDPQLVTFAN
+2365 IESDAQLITFAN

-2459 NRTGSGSRLSNR
+2459 NRTSSGSRLSNR

-2566 AYIMSKGYAP
+2566 AYIMAKGYAP